1 MKSVH
6 RYIRFAMLVFAIF
19 FSLPF
24 SLAGW
29 GGLYIWSSP
38 YLLLNRLF
46 STHTLH
52 WFALLGG
59 TSLVLVALRH
69 RWFCRYLCAP
79 GMVCGYVSRF
89 GFNQRTVNR
98 FPRLGTG
105 LFIVAMALSLLGFP
119 ILIYLDPVV
128 MWKSFFDGMVVHQD
142 LIFVFLKSLGL
153 VAILLISVLFPHLW
167 CARLCPL
174 GGLQDIFSKIRRFF
188 ARHSTTPEFHL
199 RRSFV
204 IMIGSIGVGF
214 FSKSFF
220 KSREH
225 PMRPP
230 GALPE
235 DRFKVTCARCG
246 NCMAACPTQI
256 LNADRESDFSG
267 LFTPVITFDK
277 SYCLPECVRCGSVC
291 PSGAITPFSRRKKAE
306 LRIGLARL
314 AFDKCLLVQNTE
326 CDRCKFYCEFDA
338 IKIVT
343 DDDRVYAQPVISQE
357 KCVGCGACKIACPA
371 DALDIVTAI

>member
-1 MKSVH
+1 MH
-6 RYIRFAMLVFAIF
+6 RHIRSAMLFFAVF
-19 FSLPF
+19 FSLPL

-29 GGLYIWSSP
+29 GGLYVWSSP

-46 STHTLH
+46 STQTLY

-69 RWFCRYLCAP
+69 RWYCRYLCAP
-79 GMVCGYVSRF
+79 GMVCSYVSKI
-89 GFNQRTVNR
+89 GLKQRAVNR
-98 FPRLGTG
+98 FPRLGSG
-105 LFIVAMALSLLGFP
+105 LFIVAIALSMLGFP

-128 MWKSFFDGMVVHQD
+128 MWKSCLDGLVMHQD
-142 LIFVFLKSLGL
+142 VTFVLLKSLGF
-153 VAILLISVLFPHLW
+153 VVILLISFLFPHLW
-167 CARLCPL
+167 CACLCPL
-174 GGLQDIFSKIRRFF
+174 GGLQNVFSKMKRLF
-188 ARHSTTPEFHL
+188 ARHTRTPEFHI

-214 FSKSFF
+214 FTRSFSKSG
-220 KSREH
+220 KH

-235 DRFKVTCARCG
+235 DQFKVTCVRCG

-256 LNADRESDFSG
+256 LKADRTSDLSG

-277 SYCLPECVRCGSVC
+277 SYCLPDCVRCGSVC
-291 PSGAITPFSRRKKAE
+291 PSGAIAPFSRQKKAE
-306 LRIGLARL
+306 LQIGLARL
-314 AFDKCLLVQNTE
+314 AFDKCLLAQNTE

-338 IKIVT
+338 IKIET
-343 DDDRVYAQPVISQE
+343 GEGRIYARPVISHE

-371 DALDIVTAI
+371 DALDIVIAI